1 MPKEVLMRMFP
12 VLATAIVLALP
23 AAAETVPATIAVTG
37 EGKVDMAPDMAML
50 SLGVTSQA
58 DTAAAALKANSDGL
72 SGALDRLKAAGVE
85 DRDIQT
91 SGLSLHPNIDYSS
104 SGREPQVRGYT
115 ASNMLTV
122 RLRDLSVLGQTLD
135 AVVTEG
141 ANTLNGL
148 SFGLQ
153 NPDEATDEARRRAV
167 ADAAHKAA
175 LYAEAAGVTL
185 GRIVTI
191 SEQGN
196 YGGPQP
202 MMMAEARFAKDAG
215 SVPVA
220 SGEISI
226 GATISVVYEIA
237 Q

>member
-1 MPKEVLMRMFP
+1 MRMFP
-12 VLATAIVLALP
+12 ALATAIVLALP
-23 AAAETVPATIAVTG
+23 AADETVPATIAVTG
-37 EGKVDMAPDMAML
+37 EGKVEMAPDMAML
-50 SLGVTSQA
+50 SLGVMTQA

-72 SGALDRLKAAGVE
+72 SGALDRLKAAGIE
-85 DRDIQT
+85 GRDIQT

-104 SGREPQVRGYT
+104 TGREPQVRGYT

-167 ADAAHKAA
+167 ADATHKAA

>member
-1 MPKEVLMRMFP
+1 MRMFP

>member
-1 MPKEVLMRMFP
+1 MRMFP
-12 VLATAIVLALP
+12 ALATAIVLALP
-23 AAAETVPATIAVTG
+23 AAAETAPATIAVTG
-37 EGKVDMAPDMAML
+37 EGKVEMAPDMAML
-50 SLGVTSQA
+50 SLGVMTQA

-72 SGALDRLKAAGVE
+72 SGALDRLKAAGIE
-85 DRDIQT
+85 GRDIQT
-91 SGLSLHPNIDYSS
+91 SGLSLHPNVDYSS
-104 SGREPQVRGYT
+104 TGREPQVRGYT

-153 NPDEATDEARRRAV
+153 DPDEATDEARRRAV

-175 LYAEAAGVTL
+175 LYAEAASVTL

-202 MMMAEARFAKDAG
+202 MMMAEARLAKDAG

>member
-1 MPKEVLMRMFP
+1 MRMFP
-12 VLATAIVLALP
+12 ALATAIVLALP
-23 AAAETVPATIAVTG
+23 AAAETAPATIAVTG
-37 EGKVDMAPDMAML
+37 EGKVEMAPDMAML
-50 SLGVTSQA
+50 SLGVMTQA

-72 SGALDRLKAAGVE
+72 SGALDRLKAAGIE
-85 DRDIQT
+85 GRDIQT

-104 SGREPQVRGYT
+104 TGREPQVRGYT

-167 ADAAHKAA
+167 ADATHKAA

-202 MMMAEARFAKDAG
+202 MMMAEARLAKDAG

>member
-1 MPKEVLMRMFP
+1 MRMFP
-12 VLATAIVLALP
+12 ALATAIVLALP

-37 EGKVDMAPDMAML
+37 EGKVEMAPDMAML
-50 SLGVTSQA
+50 SLGVMTQA

-72 SGALDRLKAAGVE
+72 SGALDRLKAAGIE
-85 DRDIQT
+85 GRDIQT
-91 SGLSLHPNIDYSS
+91 SGLSLHPNVDYSS
-104 SGREPQVRGYT
+104 TGREPQVRGYT

-167 ADAAHKAA
+167 ADATHKAA

>member
-1 MPKEVLMRMFP
+1 MRMFP
-12 VLATAIVLALP
+12 ALATAIVLALP
-23 AAAETVPATIAVTG
+23 AAAETAPATIAVTG
-37 EGKVDMAPDMAML
+37 EGKVEMDPDMAML

-72 SGALDRLKAAGVE
+72 SGALDRLKAAGIE
-85 DRDIQT
+85 GRDIQT
-91 SGLSLHPNIDYSS
+91 SGLSLHPNVDYSS

-202 MMMAEARFAKDAG
+202 MMMAEARLAKDAG

>member
-1 MPKEVLMRMFP
+1 MRMFP
-12 VLATAIVLALP
+12 ALATAIVLALP
-23 AAAETVPATIAVTG
+23 AAAETAPATIAVTG

-50 SLGVTSQA
+50 SLGVMTQA

-72 SGALDRLKAAGVE
+72 SGALDRLKAAGIE
-85 DRDIQT
+85 GRDIQT

-104 SGREPQVRGYT
+104 TGREPQVRGYT

-153 NPDEATDEARRRAV
+153 DPDEATDEARRRAV

-175 LYAEAAGVTL
+175 LYAEAASVTL

-202 MMMAEARFAKDAG
+202 MMMAEARLAKDAG

>member
-1 MPKEVLMRMFP
+1 MRMFP
-12 VLATAIVLALP
+12 ALATAIVLALP
-23 AAAETVPATIAVTG
+23 AAAERVPATIAVTG

-202 MMMAEARFAKDAG
+202 MVMAEARFAKDAG

>member
-1 MPKEVLMRMFP
+1 MRMFP
-12 VLATAIVLALP
+12 ALATAIVLALP

-37 EGKVDMAPDMAML
+37 EGKVEMAPDMAML
-50 SLGVTSQA
+50 SLGVMTQA

-72 SGALDRLKAAGVE
+72 SGALDRLKAAGIE
-85 DRDIQT
+85 GRDIQT
-91 SGLSLHPNIDYSS
+91 SGLSLHPNVDYSS
-104 SGREPQVRGYT
+104 TGREPQVRGYT

-167 ADAAHKAA
+167 ADATHKAA

-202 MMMAEARFAKDAG
+202 MMMAEARLAKDAG

-226 GATISVVYEIA
+226 GATISAVYEIA

>member
-1 MPKEVLMRMFP
+1 MRMFP
-12 VLATAIVLALP
+12 ALATAIVLALP

-37 EGKVDMAPDMAML
+37 EGKVEMAPDMAML
-50 SLGVTSQA
+50 SLGVMTQA

-72 SGALDRLKAAGVE
+72 SGALDRLKAAGIE
-85 DRDIQT
+85 GRDIQT
-91 SGLSLHPNIDYSS
+91 SGLSLQPNIDYSS

-153 NPDEATDEARRRAV
+153 DPDEATDEARRRAV

-175 LYAEAAGVTL
+175 LYAEAASVTL

>member
-1 MPKEVLMRMFP
+1 MRMFP
-12 VLATAIVLALP
+12 ALATAIVLALP

-37 EGKVDMAPDMAML
+37 EGKVEMAPDMAML
-50 SLGVTSQA
+50 SLGVMTQA

-72 SGALDRLKAAGVE
+72 SGALDRLKAAGIE
-85 DRDIQT
+85 GRDIQT
-91 SGLSLHPNIDYSS
+91 SGLSLHPIVDYSS

>member
-1 MPKEVLMRMFP
+1 MRMFP
-12 VLATAIVLALP
+12 ALATAIVLALP

-37 EGKVDMAPDMAML
+37 EGKVEMAPDMAML
-50 SLGVTSQA
+50 SLGVMTQA

-72 SGALDRLKAAGVE
+72 SGALDRLKAAGIE
-85 DRDIQT
+85 GRDIQT
-91 SGLSLHPNIDYSS
+91 SGLSLQPNIDYSS

-167 ADAAHKAA
+167 ADATHKAA

-226 GATISVVYEIA
+226 GATISAVYEIA

>member
-1 MPKEVLMRMFP
+1 MRMFP
-12 VLATAIVLALP
+12 ALATAIVLALP

-37 EGKVDMAPDMAML
+37 EGKVEMAPDMAML
-50 SLGVTSQA
+50 SLGVMTQA

-72 SGALDRLKAAGVE
+72 SGALDRLKAAGIE
-85 DRDIQT
+85 GRDIQT
-91 SGLSLHPNIDYSS
+91 SGLSLHPNVDYSS

-202 MMMAEARFAKDAG
+202 MMMAEARLAKDAG

>member
-1 MPKEVLMRMFP
+1 MRMFP
-12 VLATAIVLALP
+12 ALATAIVLALP
-23 AAAETVPATIAVTG
+23 AAAETAPATIAVTG

-50 SLGVTSQA
+50 SLGVMTQA
-58 DTAAAALKANSDGL
+58 DTAAAALKANSEGL
-72 SGALDRLKAAGVE
+72 SGALDRLKAAGIE
-85 DRDIQT
+85 GRDIQT

-104 SGREPQVRGYT
+104 TGREPQVRGYT

-167 ADAAHKAA
+167 ADATHKAA

-226 GATISVVYEIA
+226 GATISAVYEIA

>member
-1 MPKEVLMRMFP
+1 MRMFP
-12 VLATAIVLALP
+12 ALATAIVLALP
-23 AAAETVPATIAVTG
+23 AAAETAPATIAVTG
-37 EGKVDMAPDMAML
+37 EGKVEMAPDMAML
-50 SLGVTSQA
+50 SLGVMTQA

-72 SGALDRLKAAGVE
+72 SGALDRLKAAGIE
-85 DRDIQT
+85 GRDIQT

-104 SGREPQVRGYT
+104 TGREPQVRGYT

-153 NPDEATDEARRRAV
+153 DPDEATDEARRRAV

-175 LYAEAAGVTL
+175 LYAEAASVTL

-202 MMMAEARFAKDAG
+202 MMMAEARLAKDAG

>member
-1 MPKEVLMRMFP
+1 MRMFP
-12 VLATAIVLALP
+12 ALATAIVLALP

-72 SGALDRLKAAGVE
+72 SGALDRLKAAGIE

-135 AVVTEG
+135 AVVTQG

>member
-1 MPKEVLMRMFP
+1 MRMFP
-12 VLATAIVLALP
+12 ALATAIVLALP

-50 SLGVTSQA
+50 SLGVMTQA

-72 SGALDRLKAAGVE
+72 SGALDRLKAAGIE
-85 DRDIQT
+85 GRDIQT

-104 SGREPQVRGYT
+104 TGREPQVRGYT

-167 ADAAHKAA
+167 ADATHKAA

>member
-1 MPKEVLMRMFP
+1 MRMFP
-12 VLATAIVLALP
+12 ALATAIVLALP
-23 AAAETVPATIAVTG
+23 AAAETAPATIAVTG
-37 EGKVDMAPDMAML
+37 EGKVEMDPDMAML

-72 SGALDRLKAAGVE
+72 SGALDRLKAAGIE

-122 RLRDLSVLGQTLD
+122 RLRDLSALGQTLD

-167 ADAAHKAA
+167 ADAAHKAG

>member
-1 MPKEVLMRMFP
+1 MRMFP
-12 VLATAIVLALP
+12 ALATAIVLALP

-50 SLGVTSQA
+50 SLGVMTQA

-72 SGALDRLKAAGVE
+72 SGALDRLKAAGIE

-91 SGLSLHPNIDYSS
+91 SGLSLQPNIDYSS

-135 AVVTEG
+135 AVVIEG

-153 NPDEATDEARRRAV
+153 DPDEATDEARRRAV

-175 LYAEAAGVTL
+175 LYAEAASVTL

>member
-1 MPKEVLMRMFP
+1 MRMFP
-12 VLATAIVLALP
+12 ALATAIVLALP

-37 EGKVDMAPDMAML
+37 EGKVEMAPDMAML
-50 SLGVTSQA
+50 SLGVMTQA

-72 SGALDRLKAAGVE
+72 SGALDRLKAAGIE
-85 DRDIQT
+85 GRDIQT

-104 SGREPQVRGYT
+104 TGREPQVRGYT

-202 MMMAEARFAKDAG
+202 MMMAEARLAKDAG

>member
-1 MPKEVLMRMFP
+1 MRMFP
-12 VLATAIVLALP
+12 ALATAIVLALP

-37 EGKVDMAPDMAML
+37 EGKVEMAPDMAML
-50 SLGVTSQA
+50 SLGVMTQA

-72 SGALDRLKAAGVE
+72 SGALARLKAAGIE
-85 DRDIQT
+85 GRDIQT
-91 SGLSLHPNIDYSS
+91 SGLSLHPNVDYSS
-104 SGREPQVRGYT
+104 TGREPQVRGYT

>member
-1 MPKEVLMRMFP
+1 MRMFP
-12 VLATAIVLALP
+12 ALATAIVLALP

-50 SLGVTSQA
+50 PLGVTSQA

-72 SGALDRLKAAGVE
+72 AGALGRLKAAGIE

-91 SGLSLHPNIDYSS
+91 SGLSLHPNVDYSS

-115 ASNMLTV
+115 AANMLTV

-226 GATISVVYEIA
+226 GATINVVYEIA

>member
-1 MPKEVLMRMFP
+1 MRMFP
-12 VLATAIVLALP
+12 ALATAIVLALP
-23 AAAETVPATIAVTG
+23 AAAETAPATIAVTG

-50 SLGVTSQA
+50 SLGVMTQA

-72 SGALDRLKAAGVE
+72 SGALDRLKAAGIE
-85 DRDIQT
+85 GRDIQT
-91 SGLSLHPNIDYSS
+91 SGLSLHPNVDYSS
-104 SGREPQVRGYT
+104 TGREPQVRGYT

-167 ADAAHKAA
+167 ADATHKAA

-202 MMMAEARFAKDAG
+202 MMMAEARLAKDAG

>member
-1 MPKEVLMRMFP
+1 MRMFP
-12 VLATAIVLALP
+12 ALATAIVLALP

-37 EGKVDMAPDMAML
+37 EGKVEMAPDMAML
-50 SLGVTSQA
+50 SLGVMTQA

-72 SGALDRLKAAGVE
+72 SGALDRLKAAGIE
-85 DRDIQT
+85 GRDIQT

-104 SGREPQVRGYT
+104 TGREPQVRGYT

-167 ADAAHKAA
+167 ADATHKAA

-202 MMMAEARFAKDAG
+202 MMMAEARLAKDAG

>member
-1 MPKEVLMRMFP
+1 MRMFP
-12 VLATAIVLALP
+12 ALATAIVLALP
-23 AAAETVPATIAVTG
+23 AAAETSPATIAVTG

-50 SLGVTSQA
+50 SLGVMTQA

-72 SGALDRLKAAGVE
+72 AGALDRLKAAGVE

-91 SGLSLHPNIDYSS
+91 SGLSLNPNVDYSS

-175 LYAEAAGVTL
+175 LYAEAAGVSL

>member
-1 MPKEVLMRMFP
+1 MRMFP
-12 VLATAIVLALP
+12 ALATAIVLALP

-37 EGKVDMAPDMAML
+37 EGKVEMAPDMATL
-50 SLGVTSQA
+50 SLGVMSQA

-72 SGALDRLKAAGVE
+72 SGALDLLKAARIEG
-85 DRDIQT
+85 RDIQT
-91 SGLSLHPNIDYSS
+91 SGLSLHPIVDYSS

-167 ADAAHKAA
+167 ADATHKAA

-202 MMMAEARFAKDAG
+202 MMMAEARLAKDAG

>member
-1 MPKEVLMRMFP
+1 MRMFP
-12 VLATAIVLALP
+12 ALATAIVLALP

-37 EGKVDMAPDMAML
+37 EGKVEMAPDMAML
-50 SLGVTSQA
+50 SLGVMTQA

-72 SGALDRLKAAGVE
+72 SGALDRLKAAGIE
-85 DRDIQT
+85 GRDIQT

-104 SGREPQVRGYT
+104 TGREPQVRGYT

-167 ADAAHKAA
+167 ADATHKAA

>member
-1 MPKEVLMRMFP
+1 MRMFP
-12 VLATAIVLALP
+12 ALATAIVLALP
-23 AAAETVPATIAVTG
+23 AAAETAPATIAVTG

-50 SLGVTSQA
+50 SLGVMTQA

-72 SGALDRLKAAGVE
+72 SGALARLKAAGIE
-85 DRDIQT
+85 GRDIQT
-91 SGLSLHPNIDYSS
+91 SGLSLHPNVDYSS
-104 SGREPQVRGYT
+104 TGREPQVRGYT

-167 ADAAHKAA
+167 ADATHKAA

>member
-1 MPKEVLMRMFP
+1 MRMFP
-12 VLATAIVLALP
+12 ALATAIVLALP
-23 AAAETVPATIAVTG
+23 AAAETAPATIAVTG

-50 SLGVTSQA
+50 SLGVMTQA

-72 SGALDRLKAAGVE
+72 SGALDRLKAAGIE
-85 DRDIQT
+85 GRDIQT

-104 SGREPQVRGYT
+104 TGREPQVRGYT

-202 MMMAEARFAKDAG
+202 MMMAEARLAKDAG

>member
-1 MPKEVLMRMFP
+1 MRMFP
-12 VLATAIVLALP
+12 ALVTAIVLALP

-50 SLGVTSQA
+50 SLGVMTQA

-72 SGALDRLKAAGVE
+72 SGALDRLKAAGIE

-91 SGLSLHPNIDYSS
+91 SGLSLQPNIDYSS

-115 ASNMLTV
+115 ASNMLMV

-153 NPDEATDEARRRAV
+153 DPDEATDEARRRAV

-175 LYAEAAGVTL
+175 LYAEAASVTL

>member
-1 MPKEVLMRMFP
+1 MRMFP
-12 VLATAIVLALP
+12 ALATAIVLALP
-23 AAAETVPATIAVTG
+23 AAAETAPATIAVTG

-50 SLGVTSQA
+50 SLGVMTQA

-72 SGALDRLKAAGVE
+72 SGALDRLKAAGIE
-85 DRDIQT
+85 GRDIQT

-104 SGREPQVRGYT
+104 TGREPQVRGYT

-167 ADAAHKAA
+167 ADATHKAA

-202 MMMAEARFAKDAG
+202 MMMAEARLAKDAG

>member
-1 MPKEVLMRMFP
+1 MRMFP
-12 VLATAIVLALP
+12 ALATAIVLALP

-37 EGKVDMAPDMAML
+37 EGKVEMAPDMAML
-50 SLGVTSQA
+50 SLGVMTQA

-72 SGALDRLKAAGVE
+72 SGALDRLKAAGIE
-85 DRDIQT
+85 GRDIQT
-91 SGLSLHPNIDYSS
+91 SGLSLHPIIDYSS

>member
-1 MPKEVLMRMFP
+1 MRMFP
-12 VLATAIVLALP
+12 ALATAIVLALP

-37 EGKVDMAPDMAML
+37 EGKVEMAPDMAML
-50 SLGVTSQA
+50 SLGVMTQA

-72 SGALDRLKAAGVE
+72 SGALARLKAAGIE
-85 DRDIQT
+85 GRDIQT

-104 SGREPQVRGYT
+104 TGREPQVRGYT

-202 MMMAEARFAKDAG
+202 MMMAEARLAKDAG